1 MTSLPQPPKAL
12 DPISD
17 AQEAAILF
25 PRRYLL
31 TGTMRAGVM
40 VDAYYLDGRTYADAC
55 TCGAPT
61 APGLVWCSA
70 CAARVERLHAFARS
84 L

>member
-55 TCGAPT
+55 TC
-61 APGLVWCSA
+61 
-70 CAARVERLHAFARS
+70 ARS
-84 L
+84 DGTRLGVVLGLRSAG